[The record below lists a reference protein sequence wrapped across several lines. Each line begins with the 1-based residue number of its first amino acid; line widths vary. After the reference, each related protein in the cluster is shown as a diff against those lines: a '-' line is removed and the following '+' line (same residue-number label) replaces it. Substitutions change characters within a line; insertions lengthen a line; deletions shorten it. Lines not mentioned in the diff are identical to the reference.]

1 MEEDMAE
8 EIYEMT
14 SAGIAALQEELEDRK
29 FVQRSEIA
37 ERIKVALS
45 FGDLSE
51 NSEYDDA
58 KQEQGE
64 NEARILE
71 IENILKKARVI
82 EVSEISKTKVTLG
95 SEVELEDVETGD
107 RETYILVSA
116 KEEDIL
122 SGKISVDSPVGKA
135 IMQKKKNQV
144 VEVNTPSGF
153 LKYKIINISR
163 P

>member
-1 MEEDMAE
+1 MAE

>member
-1 MEEDMAE
+1 MAE
-8 EIYEMT
+8 ELYEMT
-14 SAGIAALQEELEDRK
+14 SAGIAALQNELENRK

-64 NEARILE
+64 NEARIVE
-71 IENILKKARVI
+71 IEKILKNARVI
-82 EVSEISKTKVTLG
+82 EDSEISKTQVTLG
-95 SEVELEDVETGD
+95 SKVEIEDVETGD
-107 RETYILVSA
+107 KETYILVSA

-135 IMQKKKNQV
+135 IMKKKKNQIA
-144 VEVNTPSGF
+144 EVNTPSGV
-153 LKYKIINISR
+153 LKYKIIDISK

>member
-1 MEEDMAE
+1 MAE

-122 SGKISVDSPVGKA
+122 SGKISVDSPVSKA